1 MSRSLPLF
9 YRIGGEMMATDIDSL
24 KVQITAT
31 AVRANNSIDKLVAK
45 LDRLTDSLSKVDG
58 SRLNGLADSV
68 EQLGKAMQTMNTVK
82 TADFTRL
89 GKNLTNL
96 NNLDVSHFGILSDN
110 LNKVAASLVG
120 LTGISE
126 GAKQLSEIANGIK
139 QLGYKSADKAIQN
152 IPLLATAMKQLM
164 EELSKAPKVSQN
176 LIDMT
181 NALAKFARTG
191 ASGGRT
197 ANSLTGSLN
206 GYSKAAKTAK
216 THTFSLASAIGK
228 MYASYWLL
236 FRALGKIK
244 NAINVSSALTEV
256 QNVVDVTFGEY
267 AKLVEKMSKT
277 SITDFGMSELTV
289 KEVSSRFQAM
299 GTAMGFTQGKMAD
312 MSIELTKLTA
322 DMASFYNVEQDA
334 VAKSLQSIFTG
345 ETEPLR
351 KYGLDLTNATLQEW
365 ALKNGIDANVKSM
378 SQMEKTMLRYQYV
391 MSNTGAAQ
399 GDFARTV
406 DTWANQ
412 TRILKQNLE
421 SLASVVGGTLI
432 NALKPLVTAL
442 NIAMNHVI
450 AFAETVSSALGK
462 IFGWKYESGGG
473 VATDLEIGAGAVD
486 DISSGMSDAAK
497 SAKKLKDYTLGIDE
511 LNVIN
516 PDTSNSSGGSGG
528 GGGLGEAGAYES
540 AGKWVKETEMLDYE
554 SALSN
559 LYALG
564 VHIGVEMQKALD
576 SIPWDSAYEKAR
588 NFGTGLADF
597 LNGLI
602 SPALFGKVGKTIAN
616 SLNTAIYAALTF
628 GETFS
633 FYDLGVS
640 VATGINEFFENFDFS
655 SLAETINAFIDGLE
669 EAIRGFLSSIKWKDI
684 LNGIG
689 EFFGTLEIDTV
700 EVLIGAFVIKNTASN
715 IASLL
720 LGALTGKINIPIS
733 VPQLLVNIKKL
744 SLASVNLPAFQ
755 VIGNQIIDK
764 IDEFIKN
771 NFGERAVD
779 AIGNALLIFVGS
791 GIGGILG
798 GPAGALAGA
807 LITSLIDAIINSD
820 FGEVWGKF
828 CNKMFDFSFTNRIFE
843 ESKAFFGDAFKTD
856 NFIDFGKNIVA
867 GITTGFLGAFTL
879 FSEPI
884 ANLFGFVVEKICNLF
899 GIHSPA
905 KEMEPLGKNIF
916 LGIVKGF
923 SGAFEYFSSEME
935 KFLGNYIMPWFSS
948 EKWCEISQGIYEGLQ
963 NKWREIENWINNG
976 IIVPTSGVFE
986 ELCLNITV
994 FFSNAWETI
1003 QNTWNIV
1010 STWFNDTVISPVS
1023 ESFSDM
1029 KNKISNFFLVLWST
1043 IQKTWN
1049 VVSTWFKNTVI
1060 TPTTNQFD
1068 LMRQT
1073 VSTLFSD
1080 LWNRVQEVWVVV
1092 SEWFNNT
1099 VITPVQTG
1107 FETATSAIGEVFDG
1121 LWKGIKTGVINAMNT
1136 AISAVE
1142 KAVNW
1147 IIESVNDVIDSI
1159 NSIGDSI
1166 EDAIHVS
1173 VPSIPTIP
1181 RVRLDRIPAY
1191 ELGGFP
1197 EDGLFFA
1204 NHTELVGQFSNGKN
1218 AVANNEQII
1227 AGIKQGVYEAN
1238 SEQDGLIREMI
1249 GLLQDIRAKDTTI
1262 KMSGREVGKGLD
1274 ASSRR
1279 QGYKLRASY

>member
-1 MSRSLPLF
+1 
-9 YRIGGEMMATDIDSL
+9 MATDIDSL

-45 LDRLTDSLSKVDG
+45 IDRLTESLSKVDG
-58 SRLNGLADSV
+58 SRLNGLANSV
-68 EQLGKAMQTMNTVK
+68 EQLGRAMQTMNTVK

-96 NNLDVSHFGILSDN
+96 NNLDVSRFGILSDN

-152 IPLLATAMKQLM
+152 IPLLATAMRQLM

-191 ASGGRT
+191 ASGGRA
-197 ANSLTGSLN
+197 ANSLNNSLN

-236 FRALGKIK
+236 FRAVGKIR
-244 NAINVSSALTEV
+244 NAIDVSSALTEV

-267 AKLVEKMSKT
+267 ASLVEKMSET
-277 SITDFGMSELTV
+277 SIADFGMSELTA

-365 ALKNGIDANVKSM
+365 ALKSGIDANVKSM
-378 SQMEKTMLRYQYV
+378 SQMGKTMLRYQYV

-450 AFAETVSSALGK
+450 AFAETVSNALGK

-473 VATDLEIGAGAVD
+473 VATDLETGAGAVD

-516 PDTSNSSGGSGG
+516 PDTSNGSGGSGG
-528 GGGLGEAGAYES
+528 GGELGETGAYGA

-576 SIPWDSAYEKAR
+576 SIPWDSVYEKAR

-616 SLNTAIYAALTF
+616 SLDAAIYTVLSF

-633 FYDLGVS
+633 FYDFGVS
-640 VATGINEFFENFDFS
+640 IATGINEFFKNFDFS
-655 SLAETINAFIDGLE
+655 SLAETINTFVGGLE
-669 EAIRGFLSSIKWKDI
+669 ETIRSFLNAIKWRDI

-689 EFFGTLEIDTV
+689 EFLGTLEIDTV
-700 EVLIGAFVIKNTASN
+700 EILIGAFVIKNTASN
-715 IASLL
+715 VAALL
-720 LGALTGKINIPIS
+720 LGALAGKINVPIL
-733 VPQLLVNIKKL
+733 VPQLLISIRKF
-744 SLASVNLPAFQ
+744 SLANINLPAFQ

-779 AIGNALLIFVGS
+779 AIGNSLLIFVGS
-791 GIGGILG
+791 GIGGVLG

-807 LITSLIDAIINSD
+807 LITSVVDAVINSD
-820 FGEVWGKF
+820 FGKVWGEF
-828 CNKMFDFSFTNRIFE
+828 CNKIFDFSFTNRILE
-843 ESKAFFGDAFKTD
+843 KSKLLFSDAFKTD
-856 NFIDFGKNIVA
+856 NFIVFGKNIVA
-867 GITTGFLGAFTL
+867 GITTGFLGAFTF

-884 ANLFGFVVEKICNLF
+884 ANLFDFVVKKICDLF

-905 KEMEPLGKNIF
+905 KEMEPLGKNIL
-916 LGIVKGF
+916 LGIVEGFFGAIGEFTSKANDFLENHVKPLF
-923 SGAFEYFSSEME
+923 SGEVWGEAASGILEGI
-935 KFLGNYIMPWFSS
+935 KG
-948 EKWCEISQGIYEGLQ
+948 KWG
-963 NKWREIENWINNG
+963 
-976 IIVPTSGVFE
+976 
-986 ELCLNITV
+986 
-994 FFSNAWETI
+994 ET
-1003 QNTWNIV
+1003 T
-1010 STWFNDTVISPVS
+1010 TWFFDNVVTPLSGKFSELNENISNSFVNASNEARVTWSPVS
-1023 ESFSDM
+1023 EWFNENVTISLVTNFSTM
-1029 KNKISNFFLVLWST
+1029 KTKVHQLFALLWQA
-1043 IQKTWN
+1043 IQATW
-1049 VVSTWFKNTVI
+1049 K
-1060 TPTTNQFD
+1060 
-1068 LMRQT
+1068 T
-1073 VSTLFSD
+1073 VSG
-1080 LWNRVQEVWVVV
+1080 
-1092 SEWFNNT
+1092 WFNNT
-1099 VITPVQTG
+1099 VITPVENLFIAFETNISNIFTALWSAIQTVWATASEWFNNTVIVPVQTG
-1107 FETATSAIGEVFDG
+1107 FEEATGSIGDAFDG
-1121 LWKGIKTGVINAMNT
+1121 LWKGIKSGVINAMNT

-1142 KAVNW
+1142 EAVNW
-1147 IIESVNDVIDSI
+1147 IIGSVNDVIDSI

-1166 EDAIHVS
+1166 GDAIGVS

-1181 RVRLDRIPAY
+1181 RVRLGRIPAY